1 MQAKSTTLG
10 VRLSRD
16 TANIIKEISASRG
29 RTPSDLLGE
38 YAEEIARQHR
48 FCHIEFRS
56 TPSGRMAYVEG
67 TRTPVWL
74 IADLV
79 RQRSGHVR
87 QVAKLH
93 EWPESK
99 VKAAVN
105 YALAFPEEIESLIER
120 AHSITFEDLQRLN
133 AA

>member
-1 MQAKSTTLG
+1 MLQKSTTLG
-10 VRLSRD
+10 VRLSRK
-16 TANIIKEISASRG
+16 TAGIIKDISARRG

-38 YAEEIARQHR
+38 YAEEVARQHQ

-79 RQRSGHVR
+79 RQRDGNVR
-87 QVAKLH
+87 EVAKTH
-93 EWPESK
+93 EWPDSK

-105 YALAFPEEIESLIER
+105 YARAFPDEIEPLIEH
-120 AHSITFEDLQRLN
+120 AHSISLEDLQRLN